1 MTTPASKDHPK
12 ARLAFIGGGNM
23 ASAIL
28 GGLMRPG
35 SAPTQVT
42 VIEPFAEMLI
52 GAGFDF
58 EKIVNFD
65 VNSLVYM
72 QSFFTRNLNIM
83 LIMVMF
89 INSAVLLFA
98 YIYFGLIGKKL
109 SGSPGKYIFHI
120 GVEANDGKN
129 SSLKLLKREP
139 IIHFLI
145 LGFISSIVSV
155 LFGFVFPMFIVTIV
169 YIHLM
174 LTNRDFWNN
183 DFSFFS
189 FN

>member
-1 MTTPASKDHPK
+1 MKSKRFLAKAIDFLMFYFLAVIFAS
-12 ARLAFIGGGNM
+12 
-23 ASAIL
+23 IL
-28 GGLMRPG
+28 MSLF
-35 SAPTQVT
+35 
-42 VIEPFAEMLI
+42 IEPFAEMLI

-58 EKIVNFD
+58 EKIVSFD

-72 QSFFTRNLNIM
+72 QLFFTRNLNIM

-109 SGSPGKYIFHI
+109 SGSRAKYIFHI

-155 LFGFVFPMFIVTIV
+155 LNGPFKVWVLIFIPR
-169 YIHLM
+169 
-174 LTNRDFWNN
+174 NRYL
-183 DFSFFS
+183 
-189 FN
+189 

>member
-1 MTTPASKDHPK
+1 
-12 ARLAFIGGGNM
+12 
-23 ASAIL
+23 
-28 GGLMRPG
+28 
-35 SAPTQVT
+35 
-42 VIEPFAEMLI
+42 
-52 GAGFDF
+52 
-58 EKIVNFD
+58 
-65 VNSLVYM
+65 
-72 QSFFTRNLNIM
+72 
-83 LIMVMF
+83 MVMF

-120 GVEANDGKN
+120 GVESNYGKN
-129 SSLKLLKREP
+129 SSLNLLKREP

-145 LGFISSIVSV
+145 LGFISSIVSI

-174 LTNRDFWNN
+174 LTNRDFWNK